1 MHGEGWQGGCGDKC
15 VGWRGVAGWIR
26 ALGLNAATRAW
37 AARGGDE
44 GVGSEGRRR
53 GGVITPCGG
62 VGVVRET
69 LDTGGGPAGTAAYDG
84 GAGR

>member
-1 MHGEGWQGGCGDKC
+1 M
-15 VGWRGVAGWIR
+15 RGVEGR
-26 ALGLNAATRAW
+26 GRLDSSTRFEC
-37 AARGGDE
+37 GDE

-69 LDTGGGPAGTAAYDG
+69 LDTGGGPAGTAACDG